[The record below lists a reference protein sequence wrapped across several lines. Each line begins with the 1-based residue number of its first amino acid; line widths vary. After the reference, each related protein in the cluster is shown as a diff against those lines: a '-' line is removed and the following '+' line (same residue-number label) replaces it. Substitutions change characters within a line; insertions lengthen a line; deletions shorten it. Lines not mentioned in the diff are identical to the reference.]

1 MSTRLVR
8 PVPLRRVVPWW
19 LVAAAVVSLAVIVVV
34 QQGHTAVGAFWGPCI
49 GLVIR
54 DRLDDAAKRSEEGR
68 DTSRASLVGRAWVEP
83 VVGVLL
89 GTFVVGLSMLA
100 AAVFDGVSAARL
112 GTGVAL
118 CTGGA
123 LGCAVLVLVGHRRL
137 RRREAEAAE
146 AAEATDATDDGTA
159 EAADTAVT
167 TEAAADGTAAEPRA
181 GEPRADEPRP

>member
-1 MSTRLVR
+1 MSTRPAR

-89 GTFVVGLSMLA
+89 GAFVVGLSILA

-137 RRREAEAAE
+137 RRREAAEAARAADTAEAAE
-146 AAEATDATDDGTA
+146 AAVTA
-159 EAADTAVT
+159 D
-167 TEAAADGTAAEPRA
+167 AAADGTAAEPRA
-181 GEPRADEPRP
+181 GEPRP

>member
-1 MSTRLVR
+1 MSTRPAR

-89 GTFVVGLSMLA
+89 GAFVVGLSILA
-100 AAVFDGVSAARL
+100 AAVFDGVIAARL

-137 RRREAEAAE
+137 RRREAAEAARAADTAEAAE
-146 AAEATDATDDGTA
+146 AAVTA
-159 EAADTAVT
+159 D
-167 TEAAADGTAAEPRA
+167 AAADGTAAEPRA
-181 GEPRADEPRP
+181 GEPRP